1 MKSVL
6 IYDAESGEI
15 IAHFTETEEN
25 TKGGVRGIIRRGFV
39 VVVDGRMME
48 LKEDKEEIGI
58 EKMV

>member
-6 IYDAESGEI
+6 IYDENGEI
-15 IAHFTETEEN
+15 IAHFTEVEEN
-25 TKGGVRGIIRRGFV
+25 TKGGVRGIVRRGFV
-39 VVVDGRMME
+39 VVVDGRMMK